1 MISSPPKPDDASR
14 SRRKPE
20 TTTRARALRQAGN
33 DTEAMMWSALKAK
46 RLGGYKFVRQF
57 PIGPYFADFLCRK
70 HRLVVEIDGSQHVD
84 NAYDRAR
91 DEYMRD
97 AGFSVIRF
105 WSADALRQ
113 RSAVCETILAALDGR
128 LSENVVASDLR
139 YVYGAGKS
147 VKE

>member
-1 MISSPPKPDDASR
+1 MTSSPPKPEDVSR
-14 SRRKPE
+14 SRRKTG
-20 TTTRARALRQAGN
+20 TTVRARTLRQADN
-33 DTEAMMWSALKAK
+33 DAEAMMWSALKAK

-105 WSADALRQ
+105 WSADARRQ

-128 LSENVVASDLR
+128 LSEDVITSDLR

>member
-1 MISSPPKPDDASR
+1 MASSSPKPENVSR
-14 SRRKPE
+14 SRRKPG
-20 TTTRARALRQAGN
+20 T
-33 DTEAMMWSALKAK
+33 
-46 RLGGYKFVRQF
+46 

-70 HRLVVEIDGSQHVD
+70 HRLVVEIDGSQHVEND
-84 NAYDRAR
+84 YDRTR
-91 DEYMRD
+91 DEYMHD

-128 LSENVVASDLR
+128 LTENIVASDLR

>member
-1 MISSPPKPDDASR
+1 MISSPPKPEYVSR
-14 SRRKPE
+14 SRRKLG
-20 TTTRARALRQAGN
+20 TTIRARALRQADN
-33 DTEAMMWSALKAK
+33 DAEAVIWSALKAK
-46 RLGGYKFVRQF
+46 RLGGHKFVRQF

-113 RSAVCETILAALDGR
+113 QNVVCETILAALDGR
-128 LSENVVASDLR
+128 LSEDVVASDLR

>member
-1 MISSPPKPDDASR
+1 MISSPLKPEHVSR
-14 SRRKPE
+14 SRRKLG
-20 TTTRARALRQAGN
+20 TTVRARALRQADNGA
-33 DTEAMMWSALKAK
+33 EAMMWSALKAK
-46 RLGGYKFVRQF
+46 RLGGHKFVRQF

-84 NAYDRAR
+84 NAHDRVR

-105 WSADALRQ
+105 WGADALRQ
-113 RSAVCETILAALDGR
+113 RNLVCETILAALDGR
-128 LSENVVASDLR
+128 LSDDVVASDLR
-139 YVYGAGKS
+139 YVFGAGKS